1 MWNQG
6 WQWALTKAERE
17 MRMLLADRARKH
29 LEPLWSILPGKAGF
43 GFEWTQIR
51 ALSKRDP
58 SIIIG
63 TLLAQNL
70 LRLISTLILTRLLA
84 PADFGILGMISVVHY
99 TINMLFD
106 VGTDT
111 FIVRHR
117 DIEDRRFL
125 DVVWTVRVARTL
137 LSAAIIAVFAGLFS
151 RLLGNNSL
159 TGVLV
164 VSALGLVAAA
174 PQSLSLS
181 IATRNKQLVL
191 ISSIDV
197 FLAVLTLIVTVGFAF
212 IFRNYWAAVI
222 SSIVGYGIRSLLS
235 YLLFPSPVY
244 RFAFDKK
251 IVAEMW
257 RFSRFVAGS
266 SLITLFLSQIDKVV
280 LGHFLSLE
288 DFGTYIL
295 AVSLASVPQIFCSMY
310 GQRVLFPTYTQ
321 AYRDDPNSMRR
332 VFHQKLS
339 RVGPLYCFAVGGLI
353 SFAPVLIAMMYQDR
367 YAQAAYYVALLS
379 IPSFFALSS
388 VAATEA
394 LIAVGEVR
402 ATYHANLVRLGW
414 LFPATGLAVYSGRT
428 DAILVAIA
436 FSELPATIYTW
447 WKLRQHGVLS
457 LRRELPTFLFGVL
470 GIVVGWGAYQTIGLF
485 FHIKPIGLFG

>member
-1 MWNQG
+1 
-6 WQWALTKAERE
+6 
-17 MRMLLADRARKH
+17 MLFGLADRARKR
-29 LEPLWSILPGKAGF
+29 LEPFWSILPDKAGIRF
-43 GFEWTQIR
+43 DWAQIR
-51 ALSKRDP
+51 GLAKRDP
-58 SIIIG
+58 SIVIG
-63 TLLAQNL
+63 TMLAQNL

-84 PADFGILGMISVVHY
+84 PADFGILGMVTVVHY

-111 FIVRHR
+111 FIVRHH
-117 DIEDRRFL
+117 DIADRRFL
-125 DVVWTVRVARTL
+125 NVVWTVRVARTL
-137 LSAAIIAVFAGLFS
+137 LSAALIAVFAGLFS
-151 RLLGNNSL
+151 RFLGNESL
-159 TGVLV
+159 TPVLV

-174 PQSLSLS
+174 PQSLSFS

-191 ISSIDV
+191 NSSVDL
-197 FLAVLTLIVTVGFAF
+197 FLAVLNLAVTVGFAL

-222 SSIVGYGIRSLLS
+222 SSIVGSAIRSLLS

-244 RFAFDKK
+244 RFAYDKK

-288 DFGTYIL
+288 QFGTYML
-295 AVSLASVPQIFCSMY
+295 AVNLAFVPQTFCAMY
-310 GQRVLFPTYTQ
+310 GQRVLFPTYSQ
-321 AYRDDPNSMRR
+321 AYRDDPNSMRL
-332 VFHQKLS
+332 VFHQKLG

-367 YAQAAYYVALLS
+367 YAQAAYYLALLS

-402 ATYHANLVRLGW
+402 ATYYANLVRVAW
-414 LFPATGLAVYSGRT
+414 LLPATGLAVYSGRT

-447 WKLRQHGVLS
+447 WKLRARGVLS
-457 LRRELPTFLFGVL
+457 LRRELPTFLFGAL
-470 GIVVGWGAYQTIGLF
+470 GIAVGWAAYKTIGLF
-485 FHIKPIGLFG
+485 FHITPVGLFG